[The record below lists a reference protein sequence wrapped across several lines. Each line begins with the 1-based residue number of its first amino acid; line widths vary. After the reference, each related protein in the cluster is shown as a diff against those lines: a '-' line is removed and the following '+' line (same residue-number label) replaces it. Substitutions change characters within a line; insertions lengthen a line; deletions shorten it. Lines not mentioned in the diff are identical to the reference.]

1 MLIFSFK
8 KGTLKQKG
16 QKGTTQEPSTHKHTI
31 KQTNKQTNRQTDKQT
46 KQAKKTNKTNKVNKA
61 QTKHIK
67 HIKQINKHTHTNKK
81 NNCTTSPRTLAA
93 SSSQRFS
100 ILSRV
105 RRLRRE
111 RLTLLLQEAL
121 GVPFGLRDPLRDRP
135 RGLGV

>member
-8 KGTLKQKG
+8 KGTLKQKW

-31 KQTNKQTNRQTDKQT
+31 KQTNKPTDRQ
-46 KQAKKTNKTNKVNKA
+46 TNKTSKKNEQNKQSKQNTNKTHKTHKA
-61 QTKHIK
+61 NKQT
-67 HIKQINKHTHTNKK
+67 HTHTNKK